1 MIPSHLNH
9 FFLSF
14 SVFLLKVFT
23 ILIISLFLFINFKI
37 IIIFLMIFYLFFFHH
52 IILNQVVFDHL
63 KNLRTFLNR
72 ILNCKLIDAFRS
84 KKSVS
89 LLVNFQSIFSECM
102 LALILIM
109 IISRNWI
116 IKVLL
121 FMNNRLL
128 YFIEHI

>member
-14 SVFLLKVFT
+14 AIFLLEVFT

>member
-1 MIPSHLNH
+1 LIPSHLNH

-14 SVFLLKVFT
+14 AVFLLKVFT

-37 IIIFLMIFYLFFFHH
+37 FIIFLMIFYLLFFHH

-63 KNLRTFLNR
+63 KNLRSFLNR
-72 ILNCKLIDAFRS
+72 ILNCELIDAFRS